1 MKTSL
6 LRAAL
11 AVLAIALLGL
21 VTVPSASAKPS
32 APPPYD
38 LYENPRDYPLT
49 IKPGYGCADPAD
61 DLPCTTELTA
71 TLRVGFPDA
80 MSFASA
86 RLVNLT
92 SGNRVA
98 LPEVYGNESTTEDV
112 SISTATALPSGR
124 YELVVTHEAE
134 GVWSC
139 SIHNPD
145 GCTWIEPDAATIRY
159 RFVYAA
165 GTTKT
170 VLPYFAPETWL
181 TRGQFWRKNK
191 RTLVVTGRAVYAN
204 VRSDYT
210 PTPTKAA
217 AHRKVTLQY
226 KTPRGWRNLKRIRT
240 RADGTFRLV
249 ARTPSAKRYRW
260 QIVVAGGNGVPG
272 GTFYNLGGPL
282 RPADR

>member
-1 MKTSL
+1 MKTPL

-21 VTVPSASAKPS
+21 VTVPPASAKPS

-38 LYENPRDYPLT
+38 LYENPRGYPLT
-49 IKPGYGCADPAD
+49 ITPGYGCADPAD
-61 DLPCTTELTA
+61 EVPCTTQLTA
-71 TLRVGFPDA
+71 TLGVGFPSRPGA
-80 MSFASA
+80 ASA
-86 RLVNLT
+86 RLVNLA
-92 SGNRVA
+92 SGSRVA
-98 LPEVYGNESTTEDV
+98 LPTVYGTASNIEDV
-112 SISTATALPSGR
+112 QIFTATALPSGR
-124 YELVVTHEAE
+124 YELVATNERD
-134 GVWSC
+134 GFWSC
-139 SIHNPD
+139 SIYNPD
-145 GCTWIEPDAATIRY
+145 GCRWIEPAAATIRY
-159 RFVYAA
+159 RFVYTA

-191 RTLVVTGRAVYAN
+191 RTLVVTGRAVYAG

-282 RPADR
+282 RPLVR